1 MLKANLRSEKT
12 DRLAGGL
19 ARLGLSPNTWTLLSL
34 VPALLGLAALV
45 MHQLAYG
52 LVLFAL
58 SAFID
63 IVDGTVARVTNQ
75 ATDKGAFIDGV
86 VDRYVEL
93 LLYLGLL
100 LYVGRG
106 EFLNLPNEAWFMVLI
121 FGALMTS
128 FVRAYADHRG
138 IVTDPDE
145 LKRMGGLLER
155 LERLMLLYA
164 GMFLGLFNTEWLMA
178 VIAITAV
185 LANATVLQRIV
196 FAMRNGRWSLSI
208 SS

>member
-19 ARLGLSPNTWTLLSL
+19 VRLGLSPNTWTLLSL

-63 IVDGTVARVTNQ
+63 IVDGTVARITNQ
-75 ATDKGAFIDGV
+75 ATERGAFIDGV

-93 LLYLGLL
+93 LLYIGLL

-196 FAMRNGRWSLSI
+196 FAMRKGR
-208 SS
+208 

>member
-1 MLKANLRSEKT
+1 MLKANLRSENT

-34 VPALLGLAALV
+34 VPALFGLAALV

-106 EFLNLPNEAWFMVLI
+106 EFLDLPNEAWFMVLM

-138 IVTDPDE
+138 IVKDPAE

-178 VIAITAV
+178 VIAIAAV

-196 FAMRNGRWSLSI
+196 FAMRKGR
-208 SS
+208 

>member
-34 VPALLGLAALV
+34 VPALFGLAALV

-63 IVDGTVARVTNQ
+63 IVDGTVARITNQ
-75 ATDKGAFIDGV
+75 ATDRGAFIDGV

-93 LLYLGLL
+93 LLYIGLL

-106 EFLNLPNEAWFMVLI
+106 DFMNLPNEAWFMVLM

-196 FAMRNGRWSLSI
+196 FAMRKGR
-208 SS
+208 

>member
-34 VPALLGLAALV
+34 VPALLGLAALI

-63 IVDGTVARVTNQ
+63 IVDGTVARATNQ
-75 ATDKGAFIDGV
+75 ATDRGAFIDGV

-93 LLYLGLL
+93 LLYIGLL

-106 EFLNLPNEAWFMVLI
+106 EFLNMPNEAWFMVLM

-138 IVTDPDE
+138 IVTDHVD

-196 FAMRNGRWSLSI
+196 FAMRKGR
-208 SS
+208 

>member
-34 VPALLGLAALV
+34 VPALLGLAALI

-63 IVDGTVARVTNQ
+63 IVDGTVARATNQ
-75 ATDKGAFIDGV
+75 ATDRGAFIYGV

-93 LLYLGLL
+93 LLYIGLL
-100 LYVGRG
+100 LYVGLG
-106 EFLNLPNEAWFMVLI
+106 EFLNLPNEAWFMVLM

-196 FAMRNGRWSLSI
+196 FAMRKGK
-208 SS
+208 

>member
-19 ARLGLSPNTWTLLSL
+19 AALGLSPNAWTLLSL
-34 VPALLGLAALV
+34 VPALAGLAALI
-45 MHQLAYG
+45 MHQLALG

-63 IVDGTVARVTNQ
+63 IVDGTVARVTHQ
-75 ATDKGAFIDGV
+75 ATDRGAFIDGV
-86 VDRYVEL
+86 VDRYVEVM
-93 LLYLGLL
+93 LYLGLL

-106 EFLNLPNEAWFMVLI
+106 EFLSLPNEAWFMVLI

-138 IVTDPDE
+138 IVKDPDD

-164 GMFLGLFNTEWLMA
+164 GMLLGIFNTEWLMA
-178 VIAITAV
+178 VVALTAV
-185 LANATVLQRIV
+185 LANATALQRIW
-196 FAMRNGRWSLSI
+196 FAVKR
-208 SS
+208 

>member
-34 VPALLGLAALV
+34 VPALFGLAALI

-63 IVDGTVARVTNQ
+63 IVDGTVARATNQ
-75 ATDKGAFIDGV
+75 ATDRGAFIDGV

-93 LLYLGLL
+93 LLYIGLL

-106 EFLNLPNEAWFMVLI
+106 EFMNLPNEAWFMVLI

-138 IVTDPDE
+138 IVTDPDD

-164 GMFLGLFNTEWLMA
+164 GMFLGLFNTEWMMA

-185 LANATVLQRIV
+185 LANATVLQRII
-196 FAMRNGRWSLSI
+196 FAMRNVR
-208 SS
+208 

>member
-34 VPALLGLAALV
+34 VPALFGLAALV

-63 IVDGTVARVTNQ
+63 IVDGTVARITNQ
-75 ATDKGAFIDGV
+75 ATDRGAFIDGV

-93 LLYLGLL
+93 LLYIGLL

-106 EFLNLPNEAWFMVLI
+106 DFMNLPNEAWFMVLM

-196 FAMRNGRWSLSI
+196 FAMRKGK
-208 SS
+208 

>member
-34 VPALLGLAALV
+34 VPALFGLAALV

-63 IVDGTVARVTNQ
+63 IVDGTVARATNQ
-75 ATDKGAFIDGV
+75 ATDRGAFIDGV

-93 LLYLGLL
+93 MLYIGLL
-100 LYVGRG
+100 LYMGRG
-106 EFLNLPNEAWFMVLI
+106 EFLNLPNEAWFMVLM

-138 IVTDPDE
+138 IVTDPDD
-145 LKRMGGLLER
+145 LKKMGGLLER

-196 FAMRNGRWSLSI
+196 FAMRKGK
-208 SS
+208 

>member
-19 ARLGLSPNTWTLLSL
+19 AAIGLSPNAWTLISL
-34 VPALLGLAALV
+34 VPALAGLWALV
-45 MHQLAYG
+45 MHQLALG
-52 LVLFAL
+52 LAMFAL

-75 ATDKGAFIDGV
+75 VTDKGAFIDGV

-100 LYVGRG
+100 IYVGRG
-106 EFLNLPNEAWFMVLI
+106 EFLGLPNEAWIVILV
-121 FGALMTS
+121 FGGLMTS

-138 IVTDPDE
+138 IVKDAGE

-155 LERLMLLYA
+155 LERLMLLYF
-164 GMFLGLFNTEWLMA
+164 GMFLGLFNIQWLMMII
-178 VIAITAV
+178 VLTAL
-185 LANATVLQRIV
+185 LANATALQRIR
-196 FAMRNGRWSLSI
+196 FALNR
-208 SS
+208 

>member
-12 DRLAGGL
+12 DRLAVGL

-34 VPALLGLAALV
+34 VPALLGLAALI
-45 MHQLAYG
+45 MHLLAYG
-52 LVLFAL
+52 LVFFAL

-63 IVDGTVARVTNQ
+63 IVDGTVARATNQ
-75 ATDKGAFIDGV
+75 ATDRGAFIDGV

-196 FAMRNGRWSLSI
+196 FAKRKGR
-208 SS
+208 

>member
-34 VPALLGLAALV
+34 VPALLGLAALI

-63 IVDGTVARVTNQ
+63 IVDGTVARATNQ
-75 ATDKGAFIDGV
+75 ATDRGAFIDGV

-93 LLYLGLL
+93 LLYIGLL

-106 EFLNLPNEAWFMVLI
+106 EFMNLPNEAWFMVLM

-164 GMFLGLFNTEWLMA
+164 GMFLGLFNTEWMMA

-196 FAMRNGRWSLSI
+196 FAMRKGK
-208 SS
+208 

>member
-19 ARLGLSPNTWTLLSL
+19 AWLGLSPNTWTLLSL
-34 VPALLGLAALV
+34 VPALLGLAALI

-63 IVDGTVARVTNQ
+63 IVDGTVARATNQ
-75 ATDKGAFIDGV
+75 ATDRGAFIDGV

-93 LLYLGLL
+93 LLYIGLL

-106 EFLNLPNEAWFMVLI
+106 EFLNLPNEAWFMVLM

-138 IVTDPDE
+138 IVTDHDE

-185 LANATVLQRIV
+185 LANATVLQRIW
-196 FAMRNGRWSLSI
+196 FAVKR
-208 SS
+208 

>member
-1 MLKANLRSEKT
+1 MLKANLKSEKT

-19 ARLGLSPNTWTLLSL
+19 ARLGISPNTWTLLSL
-34 VPALLGLAALV
+34 VPALFGLAALI

-106 EFLNLPNEAWFMVLI
+106 EFLQLPNEAWFMVLM

-138 IVTDPDE
+138 IVKDPVE
-145 LKRMGGLLER
+145 LKSMGGLLER

-185 LANATVLQRIV
+185 LANATVLQRIW
-196 FAMRNGRWSLSI
+196 FAVRR
-208 SS
+208 